1 MPQPDEFTITPEHI
15 SDYITST
22 CEGVE
27 VLTVP
32 SGSGTFFSCSD
43 AHWPNFATL
52 VTSDEYDQF
61 SDLSRPGVYRLNIG
75 LTRNTFESLF
85 PTNAEAKHDYTLTD
99 RLMPHPEYSRQRW
112 VSILNPSPVT
122 FEQVVKPLLREAY
135 ELELARMERRKRGA
149 P

>member
-1 MPQPDEFTITPEHI
+1 MTQPDQSSVTPERI
-15 SDYITST
+15 TEYITST
-22 CEGVE
+22 FDGVE

-32 SGSGTFFSCSD
+32 SGSGTFFSLTD

-61 SDLSRPGVYRLNIG
+61 SNLSRPEVYRLNIG
-75 LTRNTFESLF
+75 LTRKTFESLF
-85 PTNAEAKHDYTLTD
+85 PTDAAHDYTELD

-112 VSILNPSPVT
+112 VSVLNPSRAT

-135 ELELARMERRKRGA
+135 ELELARKERRKRGA

>member
-1 MPQPDEFTITPEHI
+1 MTHPDVPSITPERI
-15 SDYITST
+15 TEYITST
-22 CEGVE
+22 FDGVE

-43 AHWPNFATL
+43 ANWPNFATL

-61 SDLSRPGVYRLNIG
+61 SELARPGVYRLNIG
-75 LTRNTFESLF
+75 LTRKTFESLF
-85 PTNAEAKHDYTLTD
+85 PTEAEHDYTALD

-112 VSILNPSPVT
+112 VSVLNPSQAT
-122 FEQVVKPLLREAY
+122 FERVVKPLLEEAY
-135 ELELARMERRKRGA
+135 ELEMARIERRKHGA

>member
-1 MPQPDEFTITPEHI
+1 MTQPDVSSITPERI
-15 SDYITST
+15 TAYITST
-22 CEGVE
+22 FDGVE

-75 LTRNTFESLF
+75 LTRTTFESLF
-85 PTNAEAKHDYTLTD
+85 PAYAEHDYTALD
-99 RLMPHPEYSRQRW
+99 WLMPHPEYSRQHW
-112 VSILNPSPVT
+112 VSVLNPSQAT
-122 FEQVVKPLLREAY
+122 FERVVQPLLREAY
-135 ELELARMERRKRGA
+135 ELELARMERRKHGA

>member
-1 MPQPDEFTITPEHI
+1 MPRSDESAITPEHI
-15 SDYITST
+15 SEYITST
-22 CEGVE
+22 FDGVE
-27 VLTVP
+27 VLVVP
-32 SGSGTFFSCSD
+32 SGSGTFFSLSD

-75 LTRNTFESLF
+75 LTRKTFESRF
-85 PTNAEAKHDYTLTD
+85 STDAQHDYTAID

-112 VSILNPSPVT
+112 ASVLNPSPIT

-135 ELELARMERRKRGA
+135 ELEQARMERRKRGA